1 MAIWSYSLILVF
13 VRIDSPFFRLS
24 FSFSFFNC
32 LPRIYFQTVKY
43 LKLFGNWAKIA
54 SSLQLHLKLTNQT
67 ERELGPFEV
76 SLLQN
81 GLREEKVIMINGL
94 KTMVKHLDY

>member
-1 MAIWSYSLILVF
+1 M
-13 VRIDSPFFRLS
+13 
-24 FSFSFFNC
+24 
-32 LPRIYFQTVKY
+32 LP
-43 LKLFGNWAKIA
+43 
-54 SSLQLHLKLTNQT
+54 LQLHLKLTNQT